1 MTASDRLNELFDL
14 DPGLVRCPYGE
25 YARLRSEEP
34 VRWAERLQAYLVTRH
49 ADIVAILRAPERF
62 SSAMA
67 SGPGSVTP
75 LAKRLVDDPNASE
88 ELKKHAERRID
99 ISKSAVLLFADPP
112 EHIRQRKLVN
122 KAFTAR
128 RVREMEPSVERIA
141 HELIDQFAKDGRAE
155 LVHQFSIGLP
165 MTVIADVLGVPAELH
180 ETFKRWSDA
189 FVAGTGS
196 LNLSDDEVAE
206 IFASVN
212 EFYDYFNEQI
222 ADRAANSRG
231 DLLSAIVEAWVDG
244 EQALTHNEM
253 LQMLVQFLVAGNE
266 TTTNLITSVM
276 FKLVTDPVLMATV
289 RSDPD
294 QIAKLVEEV
303 LRMESP
309 VQGLFRTAN
318 EDTQVGGVDIPE
330 GSNLFLMYGAA
341 NRDEDVFADPGTTR
355 LDRSGEGNHLAF
367 GQGEHFCLGAP
378 IARTEARL
386 GINALLERLSDIR
399 LDCAPEDVDYLPSF
413 AQHGVARLPL
423 TFTTS

>member
-1 MTASDRLNELFDL
+1 MNQLLDL
-14 DPGLVRCPYGE
+14 DPGMVRCPYGE
-25 YARLRSEEP
+25 YARLRDEEP
-34 VRWAERLQAYLVTRH
+34 VRWAEELQAYLVTRH
-49 ADIVAILRAPERF
+49 ADIVDILRAPETF

-75 LAKRLVDDPNASE
+75 LAKKLIDDPEASD
-88 ELKKHAERRID
+88 ELKEHARRRID

-112 EHIRQRKLVN
+112 DHLRQRKLVN

-128 RVREMEPSVERIA
+128 RVREMEPAIERIS
-141 HELIDQFAKDGRAE
+141 HELIDEFAKDGRVE
-155 LVHQFSIGLP
+155 MVRQFSIGLP
-165 MTVIADVLGVPAELH
+165 TTVIADVLGVPAELH

-189 FVAGTGS
+189 FVAGTG
-196 LNLSDDEVAE
+196 NLKLGNDEVAE

-222 ADRAANSRG
+222 ADRAAAPQD
-231 DLLSAIVEAWVDG
+231 DLLTAIVQARIDG

-266 TTTNLITSVM
+266 TTTNLLTSVM
-276 FKLVTDPVLMATV
+276 FKLVTDQELMAEV
-289 RSDPD
+289 RGDPERLG
-294 QIAKLVEEV
+294 KLVEEV

-318 EDTQVGGVDIPE
+318 EDTEVGDVAIAK

-341 NRDEDVFADPGTTR
+341 NRDERAFSDPGVTK

-386 GINALLERLSDIR
+386 GISALLERLTDIR
-399 LDCAPEDVDYLPSF
+399 LDCAAENVEYLPSF
-413 AQHGVARLPL
+413 AQHGIARLPL
-423 TFTTS
+423 TFSNR